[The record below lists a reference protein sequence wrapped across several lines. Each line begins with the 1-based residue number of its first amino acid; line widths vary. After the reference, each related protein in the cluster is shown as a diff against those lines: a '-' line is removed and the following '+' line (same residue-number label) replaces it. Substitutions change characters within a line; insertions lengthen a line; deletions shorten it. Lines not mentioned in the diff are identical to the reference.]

1 MRTSLRHSL
10 TSLSLLAA
18 LLSLGSCGGGDA
30 RFEFAEGTPA
40 DVGMNAATLEG
51 ARTYAFAEGRNTQA
65 VVVVRRGTVVAE
77 WYADGRDA
85 SSRGASWSV
94 GKSFASALVGIA
106 IDRGDIPS
114 LDEPMT
120 TYIPEWEGT
129 DKEGMRLLDVMEM
142 ASGLEWNED
151 YDPGAASS
159 SDVIDLVLDAS
170 GSLLSVVLDNEVT
183 APPGT
188 RFNYSSGDAM
198 LLGRVIRVAT
208 GMSAG
213 EYAREHL
220 FDPLGIEDAAWWR
233 DRTGDTLTFCC
244 VDMPSR
250 DFARFGQLFLE
261 GGRLGGRRILSEE
274 WVTASTSPSRS
285 YEGYGY
291 MWWLMG
297 NTDVGVPADLYA
309 ALGHDGQYI
318 YVIPSL
324 ELVVVRNGW
333 YVPYLGDTVADPS
346 LFGRYPSDGI
356 IPTRGTLPP
365 NEWDDAAFLAPIV
378 NSITD

>member
-188 RFNYSSGDAM
+188 RFDQLRIFY
-198 LLGRVIRVAT
+198 V
-208 GMSAG
+208 
-213 EYAREHL
+213 
-220 FDPLGIEDAAWWR
+220 
-233 DRTGDTLTFCC
+233 DR
-244 VDMPSR
+244 
-250 DFARFGQLFLE
+250 
-261 GGRLGGRRILSEE
+261 
-274 WVTASTSPSRS
+274 
-285 YEGYGY
+285 
-291 MWWLMG
+291 
-297 NTDVGVPADLYA
+297 
-309 ALGHDGQYI
+309 
-318 YVIPSL
+318 
-324 ELVVVRNGW
+324 
-333 YVPYLGDTVADPS
+333 
-346 LFGRYPSDGI
+346 
-356 IPTRGTLPP
+356 
-365 NEWDDAAFLAPIV
+365 
-378 NSITD
+378 